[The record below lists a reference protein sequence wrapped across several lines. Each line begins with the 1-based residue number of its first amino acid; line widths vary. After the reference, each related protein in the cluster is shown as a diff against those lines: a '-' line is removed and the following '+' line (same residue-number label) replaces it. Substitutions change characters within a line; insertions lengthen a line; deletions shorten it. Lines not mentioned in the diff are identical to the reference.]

1 MAYEHAIDELCA
13 IPPLQGQISLHP
25 NPVSSGVPAPSP
37 MFLRVHAT
45 IAKILHCSR
54 AGLAID
60 RINEYL
66 GPTHPTLQNLD
77 FDSARVTLELGE
89 SVERMFANIPRSKK
103 RISRD
108 DDTSRRH
115 EANIGQQ
122 LKKRR
127 IS

>member
-1 MAYEHAIDELCA
+1 M
-13 IPPLQGQISLHP
+13 
-25 NPVSSGVPAPSP
+25 
-37 MFLRVHAT
+37 
-45 IAKILHCSR
+45 IAKILHCSH
-54 AGLAID
+54 AGMAID
-60 RINEYL
+60 KINEFL

-89 SVERMFANIPRSKK
+89 SVERMFANIPRSKC
-103 RISRD
+103 ISRD

-115 EANIGQQ
+115 DASIGQQ